1 MPRLQREIVIGA
13 PPEAVFAYL
22 AQPERL
28 PDWTPGVISVKRTS
42 DGPVG
47 VGTTTEATVEAFGIR
62 QTLLGRCTVFDPPRR
77 LIVENVTARGFNI
90 AGMQIGQVSTTSASE
105 LLAEG
110 AGTRM
115 RASLEYAVSAG
126 FLSRMAEAAVRS
138 QMETDFD
145 RSLLNLK
152 RLLENAP
159 SGG

>member
-1 MPRLQREIVIGA
+1 
-13 PPEAVFAYL
+13 
-22 AQPERL
+22 
-28 PDWTPGVISVKRTS
+28 
-42 DGPVG
+42 
-47 VGTTTEATVEAFGIR
+47 
-62 QTLLGRCTVFDPPRR
+62 
-77 LIVENVTARGFNI
+77 
-90 AGMQIGQVSTTSASE
+90 
-105 LLAEG
+105 
-110 AGTRM
+110 M

>member
-28 PDWTPGVISVKRTS
+28 PEWTPGVISVKRTG

-47 VGTTTEATVEAFGIR
+47 VGTTTEALVEAFGIR
-62 QTLLGRCTVFDPPRR
+62 QTLLGRCTVFEPPRR
-77 LIVENVTARGFNI
+77 LVVENVTARSI
-90 AGMQIGQVSTTSASE
+90 TVAGIQIGQVASTSASE
-105 LLAEG
+105 LLPEG
-110 AGTRM
+110 AGTRV
-115 RASLEYAVSAG
+115 RASLEYTISAG
-126 FLSRMAEAAVRS
+126 FLTGVAEGAVRP
-138 QMETDFD
+138 QMQADFD
-145 RSLLNLK
+145 RSLQNLK